1 MELENPTRNEKSKG
15 RRFES
20 RYERYKLKTTGECV
34 ETWNEE
40 STRTSGTQGCI
51 EQIQQR
57 TETKTVLSMI
67 SVKLDRV
74 RSRFLSKEKKEMVH

>member
-1 MELENPTRNEKSKG
+1 M
-15 RRFES
+15 
-20 RYERYKLKTTGECV
+20 

-51 EQIQQR
+51 ERIQQR